1 MRDERDVHRVM
12 ESARII
18 LLILGF
24 FCCSINYLKA
34 QDAPEL
40 KASLNKSSIVIG
52 ERFLYTVE
60 TSFPAGLYSLQWVNM
75 PDSIPHFEI
84 IDRGLLDTS
93 VKEMIQ
99 HYKEAINFTSFDSG
113 TFTIPSFTL
122 RFKPAGG
129 GNPIDVQTDS
139 FQVAVGYAPL
149 DSITPF
155 HDIKPIIEVKT
166 ETPLWVWL
174 AVICGILLLIVIVL
188 LIRKYL
194 RRKKNVEISPV
205 TAYHEAMQ
213 SLDKIEQQRLLDNG
227 EIVQFHS
234 QLVEVLKRYVGQTQ
248 HINTDSM
255 LSEELMLYLSGKIS
269 QDDMTRVASATRMAD
284 SVKFAKYIPDTGD
297 SIESLRNTRTVI
309 QHMHEAQKKPHA
321 E

>member
-1 MRDERDVHRVM
+1 MRDERDVHKLMRG
-12 ESARII
+12 ARII
-18 LLILGF
+18 LLILGL
-24 FCCSINYLKA
+24 FCCSVNNLKA
-34 QDAPEL
+34 QDEPEL
-40 KASLNKSSIVIG
+40 KASINKSSIVIG

-75 PDSIPHFEI
+75 PDTIPHLEI

-93 VKEMIQ
+93 IKEMMQ

-113 TFTIPSFTL
+113 TFTVPSFTL

-139 FQVAVGYAPL
+139 FQISVGYAPI

-155 HDIKPIIEVKT
+155 HDIKPIMEVKT

-174 AVICGILLLIVIVL
+174 AIICAILLLVVIIL

-194 RRKKNVEISPV
+194 RKRKDVVVSSV
-205 TAYHEAMQ
+205 TAYDEAIQ

-227 EIVQFHS
+227 GIVQFHS
-234 QLVEVLKRYVGQTQ
+234 QLVEVLKRYVSRTQ
-248 HINTDSM
+248 HINTEIL
-255 LSEELMLYLSGKIS
+255 LSGELLVHLSGKVS
-269 QDDMTRVASATRMAD
+269 QDDMSLIASATRMAD
-284 SVKFAKYIPDTGD
+284 SVKFAKYIPETGD
-297 SIESLRNTRTVI
+297 SIESLSSIRTVI
-309 QHMHEAQKKPHA
+309 QHMHEAQKKQHA